1 MTYSS
6 IKEPLFRK
14 VNTKARGVRHN
25 SGLDFRHV
33 RNVKRDTREQILGSM
48 HRKKHRGLDYTPLY
62 RFLIS
67 KVGSKW
73 DEVFSEAISR
83 IDKSDPIFWIVALT
97 EDQKQ
102 EIVRTGDSTY
112 FTGLFVDESGLL
124 QIVNPNIKPEDLK
137 PFCTC
142 CTHTLNGIRFG
153 KTE

>member
-1 MTYSS
+1 
-6 IKEPLFRK
+6 
-14 VNTKARGVRHN
+14 
-25 SGLDFRHV
+25 
-33 RNVKRDTREQILGSM
+33 M
-48 HRKKHRGLDYTPLY
+48 HGKKQRGLDYTPLY

-67 KVGSKW
+67 KVGKNW

-83 IDKSDPIFWIVALT
+83 IDKSDPIFWMVALT

-102 EIVRTGDSTY
+102 DILRTGDSTY
-112 FTGLFVDESGLL
+112 FSGLFVDESGLL

-153 KTE
+153 KKE